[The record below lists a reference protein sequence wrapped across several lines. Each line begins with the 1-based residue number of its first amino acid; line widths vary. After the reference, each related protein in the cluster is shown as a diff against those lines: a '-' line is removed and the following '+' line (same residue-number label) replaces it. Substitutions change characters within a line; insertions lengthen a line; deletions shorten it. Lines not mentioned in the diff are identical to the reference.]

1 MVNGEHPLA
10 FLISFVMSGSVGLLI
25 GCLFVTMWMEFHL
38 EVNNHM
44 RDYNAVYAEWL
55 KNLKDDD
62 PLKKELEDLK
72 GNDTEIQDRFYQDL
86 AFGTAGLR
94 GKVGAGTNRMN
105 FFTVGKATQGI
116 ADYIVSHGKGA
127 MEKGV
132 VIAHDPRHFSKEF
145 SELAAGI
152 FAANGIRVY
161 TFPDLRP
168 TPELAF
174 MIRRLHTISGINI
187 TASHNPKE
195 YNGYKA
201 YWEDGCQVSSA
212 VADGMTEKINAMDL
226 WNGVKKSDYAEG
238 VKNGMITVLGPEYD
252 RAYLDRIEKMA
263 VHEGDDLDLSIPLV
277 YTPLNGCGS
286 IPFREMLKDRGF
298 NNWKIVPEQENPDPD
313 FTTVGYPNPEDPKA
327 FKLAEQYGREFGAEL
342 LMATDPDSDRFAIE
356 IRDDQGN
363 YIPLNGNQTGYLL
376 VNYIL
381 EGHKD
386 AGTLPEKGAMVKS
399 IVTST
404 LSTIMAE
411 AYGVKMFETLTG
423 FKNICGKIPYL
434 EEHGYTYLF
443 GYEESVGYAACPDIR
458 DKDGISAGMLV
469 AEAAAYYRKQ
479 GKTLW
484 NVLQDI
490 YAKYG
495 YFAEDEPNIILEG
508 IPGAE
513 RIKRMMAWVRDNLFT
528 EVAGHPVDHV
538 IDYKDGYE
546 DIPAQNALRFFLDN
560 GSWFAIRPSGTEP
573 KIKFYF
579 YAKEASR
586 EKALALNKA
595 VKEEVL
601 AKVNAVE

>member
-1 MVNGEHPLA
+1 M
-10 FLISFVMSGSVGLLI
+10 
-25 GCLFVTMWMEFHL
+25 
-38 EVNNHM
+38 
-44 RDYNAVYAEWL
+44 DYKSRYNEWL
-55 KNLKDDD
+55 SNLSDDD
-62 PLKKELEDLK
+62 PLKKELLDIKDDDKDIE
-72 GNDTEIQDRFYQDL
+72 ERFYQDL

-105 FFTVGKATQGI
+105 FLTVGKASQGI
-116 ADYIVSHGKGA
+116 ADYIVASGKEN

-132 VIAHDPRHFSKEF
+132 VIAHDSRHFSKEF
-145 SELAAGI
+145 SRLAASI
-152 FAANGIRVY
+152 FAANGIKVY

-174 MIRRLHTISGINI
+174 MIRRLGTVSGINI

-201 YWEDGCQVSSA
+201 YWDDGCQVSSA
-212 VADGMTEKINAMDL
+212 VADGMTEKINAVDI
-226 WNGVKKSDYAEG
+226 WNGIKKSDFDEGVKKG
-238 VKNGMITVLGPEYD
+238 LITILGEEYD
-252 RAYLDRIEKMA
+252 REYLDKIEAMA
-263 VHEGDDLDLSIPLV
+263 IHEGDELDLSIPLV

-286 IPFREMLKDRGF
+286 IPFRQMLTDRGF

-327 FKLAEQYGREFGAEL
+327 FKLSEQYGKEFGAEL

-356 IRDDQGN
+356 IRNDKGE
-363 YIPLNGNQTGYLL
+363 YVPLNGNQTGYIL
-376 VNYIL
+376 VNYVL
-381 EGHKD
+381 EGRKD
-386 AGTLPEKGAMVKS
+386 AGTLPVKGAMVKS

-404 LSTIMAE
+404 LSTIMAK
-411 AYGVKMFETLTG
+411 AYGVEMFETLTG

-434 EEHGYTYLF
+434 HENGYTYLF
-443 GYEESVGYAACPDIR
+443 GYEESVGYAVCEDIR

-484 NVLQDI
+484 DVLQEI

-495 YFAEDEPNIILEG
+495 FFAEDEPNIVLEG
-508 IPGAE
+508 IPGAQ
-513 RIKRMMAWVRDNLFT
+513 RIQRMMKWFRENIPS
-528 EVAGHPVDHV
+528 EVAGAKVEKV
-538 IDYKDGYE
+538 IDYINGYE
-546 DIPAQNALRFFLDN
+546 DIPAQNAIRLFLDN

-579 YAKEASR
+579 YSNRDSR
-586 EKALALNKA
+586 ENALETNKKI
-595 VKEEVL
+595 KEEIFAL
-601 AKVNAVE
+601 INSVE